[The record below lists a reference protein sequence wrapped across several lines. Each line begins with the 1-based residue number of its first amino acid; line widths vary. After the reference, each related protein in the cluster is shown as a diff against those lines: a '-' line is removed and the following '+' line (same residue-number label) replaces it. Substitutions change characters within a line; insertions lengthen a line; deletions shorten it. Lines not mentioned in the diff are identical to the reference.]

1 MLGRHRE
8 LDGLLQGVRGSAR
21 LRARRLRPVA
31 EGEEPDLLHT
41 PSNTPEPRLPGRTGH
56 VNRSGRYVVSSG
68 SDDFVSTAA
77 VSRVRPVRM
86 GA

>member
-1 MLGRHRE
+1 MRCTSRCSRRPGATGDVGPEFLGRHRE

-41 PSNTPEPRLPGRTGH
+41 PSN
-56 VNRSGRYVVSSG
+56 SGDRP
-68 SDDFVSTAA
+68 DF
-77 VSRVRPVRM
+77 RVGP
-86 GA
+86 AT